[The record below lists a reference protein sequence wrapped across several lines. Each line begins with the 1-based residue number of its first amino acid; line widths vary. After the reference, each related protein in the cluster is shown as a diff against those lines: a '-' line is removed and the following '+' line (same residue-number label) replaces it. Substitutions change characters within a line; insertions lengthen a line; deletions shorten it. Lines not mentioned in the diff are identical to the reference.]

1 LHPPQSKNHLPIYQT
16 ANDISL
22 PKYAGRQVLLASALR
37 QKPTLK
43 RASSIKGIEALKIWP
58 SMQPYFA
65 KLRNKSKWPAGS
77 ALCVE

>member
-1 LHPPQSKNHLPIYQT
+1 IYQN
-16 ANDISL
+16 ANDMSL

-43 RASSIKGIEALKIWP
+43 RASSIKSIEALKIWP

-65 KLRNKSKWPAGS
+65 KPLSKSTWPARS